1 MRRFA
6 AVLPA
11 LGLVVLASRAEA
23 GPGPGVRTST
33 GTPANHAATPAAPPP
48 NAVLPMGRSVGT
60 PTEGHLQG
68 GAHLDTTPQIRIVT
82 GYQPGDV
89 RWGLGSLVGMLD
101 RASRRVRHQFP
112 DAVMSV
118 GHLSKQGGGEL
129 DRHASHESGRDAD
142 VAFYVKNQQGHPVY
156 ADQFVK
162 FVANGTAPT
171 WPGAV
176 FDDAKN
182 WALVAAFLD
191 DPVAHVSH
199 IFVAAHL
206 RARLLAY
213 AARVGAPLAL
223 QSRAAV
229 TMVQPHGSLPH
240 DDHFHVRISCPAGM
254 TGCIENPALRHVAR
268 RAPASRAPAAHPTVA
283 PSTRAPAPAPRTPP
297 PRTAAVPPPA
307 APRDTIETKEPTE
320 DDVSAI
326 PASTVAPRDDDD
338 DGG

>member
-1 MRRFA
+1 M
-6 AVLPA
+6 
-11 LGLVVLASRAEA
+11 
-23 GPGPGVRTST
+23 
-33 GTPANHAATPAAPPP
+33 
-48 NAVLPMGRSVGT
+48 
-60 PTEGHLQG
+60 
-68 GAHLDTTPQIRIVT
+68 DTTTQIRIVP

-101 RASRRVRHQFP
+101 RASRRVRRQFS

-118 GHLSKQGGGEL
+118 GHLSRQGGGEL

-182 WALVAAFLD
+182 WALVAALLD

-199 IFVAAHL
+199 IFVASHL

-254 TGCIENPALRHVAR
+254 TGCIENPAIRAIAR
-268 RAPASRAPAAHPTVA
+268 RAPANRNATAVHAPAHPA
-283 PSTRAPAPAPRTPP
+283 TPP
-297 PRTAAVPPPA
+297 PHTPPPHTPPPA
-307 APRDTIETKEPTE
+307 PGHAVAPPPPPAPGHAAAPPPSAPESKDADDATE
-320 DDVSAI
+320 DETLSV
-326 PASTVAPRDDDD
+326 PASMAVPRDDE
-338 DGG
+338 GG